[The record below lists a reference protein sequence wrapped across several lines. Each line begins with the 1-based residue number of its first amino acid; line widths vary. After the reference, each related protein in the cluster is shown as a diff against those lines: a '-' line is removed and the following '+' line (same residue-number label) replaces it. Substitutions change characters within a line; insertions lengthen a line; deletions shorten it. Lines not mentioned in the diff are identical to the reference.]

1 MKEYKIVFS
10 KEGPSFD
17 EMVSDA
23 LNDGWSLYGNPWSHQ
38 EAGGTVVYLYQAIK
52 REITYVLVEED
63 NEEAAAEAS
72 SDEKSE

>member
-1 MKEYKIVFS
+1 MKEFKIVFS

-52 REITYVLVEED
+52 REITYVLVEEE
-63 NEEAAAEAS
+63 NEGAEETS
-72 SDEKSE
+72 SEEKSD